1 MQNIT
6 LPLFIFEMA
15 NNHMGNIEHGL
26 NIIRTYGE
34 LIKKYKEFN
43 FAIKLQY
50 RSLDTFIHPLEKKN
64 SNSKL
69 VKRFL
74 DTRLSASD
82 FELLIKEIK
91 KFNFISIATP
101 FDEDSVDL
109 ILSHNLD
116 IIKVASCSF
125 NDWPLLEKIVDNDK
139 PIIASTAG
147 ASIDNIDKVV
157 NFFKNR
163 KKSFSILHCVGEYPT
178 PLSNLHL
185 SQVDFLK
192 SRYPDVEI
200 GFSTHEDPN
209 DFDIIKIAI
218 SKGVQI
224 FEKHIGLPTN
234 LYKLNEYSANPDQ
247 IKSWLDSAKKT
258 FLICGEG
265 SSRKTNNE
273 KELQSLRSLRRGIFA
288 KNNIKKGELIKL
300 EDIFFAFPP
309 DTDQYT
315 ANDWSKYVS
324 FISKYDIAKDSPL
337 TTINTV
343 TSDSRTKIYEIVE
356 RVKELLFSN
365 NVIVP
370 GNSGLE
376 ISHHYGIDE
385 FYNYGLVLITVVNR
399 NYCKKLLV
407 SLPKQVHPEQ
417 YHNDKEETFLILA
430 GEVFITLNGVEKSY
444 MPGDV
449 ITVMPGVK
457 HSFYSNTGS
466 VIEEISTTHIISDS
480 HYTDEKIN
488 TNPNRK
494 TYLNFWMD

>member
-1 MQNIT
+1 
-6 LPLFIFEMA
+6 
-15 NNHMGNIEHGL
+15 
-26 NIIRTYGE
+26 
-34 LIKKYKEFN
+34 
-43 FAIKLQY
+43 
-50 RSLDTFIHPLEKKN
+50 
-64 SNSKL
+64 
-69 VKRFL
+69 
-74 DTRLSASD
+74 
-82 FELLIKEIK
+82 
-91 KFNFISIATP
+91 
-101 FDEDSVDL
+101 
-109 ILSHNLD
+109 
-116 IIKVASCSF
+116 
-125 NDWPLLEKIVDNDK
+125 
-139 PIIASTAG
+139 
-147 ASIDNIDKVV
+147 
-157 NFFKNR
+157 
-163 KKSFSILHCVGEYPT
+163 
-178 PLSNLHL
+178 
-185 SQVDFLK
+185 
-192 SRYPDVEI
+192 
-200 GFSTHEDPN
+200 
-209 DFDIIKIAI
+209 
-218 SKGVQI
+218 VQI

-309 DTDQYT
+309 DTNQYT